1 MKKEEH
7 YKEGKKVGLWVVW
20 YKNGQ
25 IKKKGNY
32 KDGRKVGLWISFVE
46 DGQVK
51 IEGNY
56 KDGKKVGLWRMW
68 YDQVENDKLV
78 EGDDLTRVVP
88 DKTLLGKV
96 DEIFA
101 ERG

>member
-7 YKEGKKVGLWVVW
+7 YKEGKKVGLW
-20 YKNGQ
+20 
-25 IKKKGNY
+25 
-32 KDGRKVGLWISFVE
+32 RT
-46 DGQVK
+46 
-51 IEGNY
+51 
-56 KDGKKVGLWRMW
+56 W

>member
-32 KDGRKVGLWISFVE
+32 KNGRKVGLW
-46 DGQVK
+46 
-51 IEGNY
+51 
-56 KDGKKVGLWRMW
+56 RTW